1 MVESYFTKN
10 PGTQPDDSI
19 DEKNKDLDKS
29 KEAKPYLKRT
39 IDKVKFNSVKW
50 KGQSRVN
57 CGLHKDKSDISI
69 K

>member
-10 PGTQPDDSI
+10 PVTQPDDSI

-39 IDKVKFNSVKW
+39 TDKVKFNIYLLNNRKI
-50 KGQSRVN
+50 
-57 CGLHKDKSDISI
+57 LLII
-69 K
+69 KITIKITNT